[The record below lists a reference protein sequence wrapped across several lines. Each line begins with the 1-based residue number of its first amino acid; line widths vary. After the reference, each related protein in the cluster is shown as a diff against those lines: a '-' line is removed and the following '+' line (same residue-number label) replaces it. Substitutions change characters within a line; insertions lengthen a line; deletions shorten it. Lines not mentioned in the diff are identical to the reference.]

1 MHDFLSEEGLGT
13 ERARLEGTQSNI
25 ENKSKKTAQRYFSQ
39 PFFSQKKVHLSN
51 SNDSKNFFYALLIH

>member
-39 PFFSQKKVHLSN
+39 PFFFSQKKVHLSN
-51 SNDSKNFFYALLIH
+51 DSKNFFNTLLIH